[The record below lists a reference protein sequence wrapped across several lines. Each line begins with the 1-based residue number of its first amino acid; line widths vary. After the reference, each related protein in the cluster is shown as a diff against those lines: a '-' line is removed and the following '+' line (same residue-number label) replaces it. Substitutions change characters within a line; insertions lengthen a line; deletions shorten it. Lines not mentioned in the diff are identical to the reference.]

1 LLCLRAGVICP
12 NGWPVMLQSEA
23 HERLNGPKTDTGGD
37 ADCVA

>member
-1 LLCLRAGVICP
+1 
-12 NGWPVMLQSEA
+12 VMLQSEA